1 MATMKKI
8 SNGSRKVA
16 NKKRKSTKR
25 RKNSVTAKPRTA
37 TVRAAAPV
45 ANKRR
50 KKSRRRNGVA
60 LKAVANKRRR
70 KAHKRRN
77 GFLGNS
83 KETGM
88 KVLQLGG
95 GVVLTKMFGSVIGR
109 FTNPTLNG
117 FGLGQFAMAINE
129 GLTAVALSIIGGYA
143 GKQFGF
149 KDLGGDM
156 LLGGLVVAGIDG
168 ANAALPNSPFNVF
181 NQANTPVFLAGAAA
195 GAQAAVNEV
204 AQNGFTATAAK
215 VGGLT
220 GGSMP
225 MMNNVRSMQRPNPR
239 GVFANA
245 GFNQN

>member
-1 MATMKKI
+1 MKKI

-16 NKKRKSTKR
+16 NTKRKRSAKR
-25 RKNSVTAKPRTA
+25 RKNSVTASPRK
-37 TVRAAAPV
+37 AAAVRTTTSVANKTHKRKKRRNTTIAKV

-50 KKSRRRNGVA
+50 V
-60 LKAVANKRRR
+60 KR
-70 KAHKRRN
+70 HKRRN

-95 GVVLTKMFGSVIGR
+95 GVVLTKMLGSVIGR
-109 FTNPTLNG
+109 FTNSTLNG

-129 GLTAVALSIIGGYA
+129 GLTAVALSVIGGYA

-156 LLGGLVVAGIDG
+156 LLGGLVVSGIDA
-168 ANAALPNSPFNVF
+168 ANAALPNSPFGIF
-181 NQANTPVFLAGAAA
+181 SQANTPVFLAGAAA

-220 GGSMP
+220 RGYG
-225 MMNNVRSMQRPNPR
+225 RPN
-239 GVFANA
+239 FAPAMSQQIRNPMAADVNA
-245 GFNQN
+245 EM

>member
-1 MATMKKI
+1 MKKI

-45 ANKRR
+45 ANKVHKR
-50 KKSRRRNGVA
+50 KRRRNTA
-60 LKAVANKRRR
+60 IAKVANKRRVKR
-70 KAHKRRN
+70 HKRRN

-95 GVVLTKMFGSVIGR
+95 GVVLTKMFGGVIGR
-109 FTNPTLNG
+109 FTNSTLNG

-168 ANAALPNSPFNVF
+168 ANAALPNSPFGIF
-181 NQANTPVFLAGAAA
+181 SQANTPVFLAGAAA

-204 AQNGFTATAAK
+204 AQNGLQATAAK

-220 GGSMP
+220 GNNAP
-225 MMNNVRSMQRPNPR
+225 MMSNVRSMQRPNPR